1 MVTVS
6 YLVHYEILLQN
17 ATEIITKCDKSL
29 LQNALGILFQN
40 ATVLL
45 QNVTVVT
52 KCVDFITNC
61 KLLQNA
67 TFITKCVDTHIWG
80 DGCISDT
87 TSFLYFIFLLFLK
100 YKH

>member
-1 MVTVS
+1 MAASDGTSLKKNCFWESAMVTVS
-6 YLVHYEILLQN
+6 YLVHYETLLQN

-52 KCVDFITNC
+52 KCVDFIINC
-61 KLLQNA
+61 NSYYKMRRLLQNA
-67 TFITKCVDTHIWG
+67 LIHKFGVTA
-80 DGCISDT
+80 
-87 TSFLYFIFLLFLK
+87 L
-100 YKH
+100 

>member
-61 KLLQNA
+61 NSYYKMRRLLQNA
-67 TFITKCVDTHIWG
+67 LIHIFG
-80 DGCISDT
+80 VT
-87 TSFLYFIFLLFLK
+87 AL
-100 YKH
+100 